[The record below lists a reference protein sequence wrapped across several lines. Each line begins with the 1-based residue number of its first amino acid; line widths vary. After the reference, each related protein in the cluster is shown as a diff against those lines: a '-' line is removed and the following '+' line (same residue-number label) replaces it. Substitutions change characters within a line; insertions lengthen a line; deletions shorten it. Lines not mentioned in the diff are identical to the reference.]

1 MLYKNKRT
9 TDRSLNPKPFTHHTY
24 KWHRRTRTYWD
35 ELGISSRS
43 WPPGLPEE
51 PELPAGYFDRL
62 EQEVLEK
69 TIGRK
74 KVIPMVNRLGHCSRC
89 SGVALHRLAVSP
101 SATTKPPPDFQSQLA
116 ELDWL
121 DVIAMLESEDI
132 DLSAEELL
140 SAGLITADDALEST
154 GIDQDIVE
162 ETIEVE
168 SAEEVQYLPHD
179 LPELDED
186 AWLDLFEDDF
196 GL

>member
-1 MLYKNKRT
+1 MAPKNK
-9 TDRSLNPKPFTHHTY
+9 DIQ
-24 KWHRRTRTYWD
+24 D
-35 ELGISSRS
+35 ELRDIFPELAT
-43 WPPGLPEE
+43 WPEPEE

-74 KVIPMVNRLGHCSRC
+74 KVIPMVARW
-89 SGVALHRLAVSP
+89 VTAAAALVLLFIGWQFLRPQPQA
-101 SATTKPPPDFQSQLA
+101 APDFQSQLA

-162 ETIEVE
+162 ETVEVE